1 MRKIKE
7 ILRLKHELGLG
18 LRQIARSQGLSHST
32 VSDYL
37 ARAEAAGITWPL
49 PEDLD
54 EAAVEARLF
63 PGHGEEPRRR
73 RPEPDWAWVHREL
86 RRKGVTLQLLWL
98 EYKQEHPDGYQ
109 YSRFCDLYHRWRQT
123 LDIPLR
129 QVHRAGEKVFVDW
142 AGQTVPV
149 VDPATGEVREAYV
162 FVGALGASNYTYAE
176 ASFSQDLRAWILAH
190 CRMFE
195 FFGGVPRI
203 VVPDNPKTAV
213 TQACR
218 YEPGLN
224 RSYEEMAAHYG
235 AVVLPARPKKPR
247 DKAKVET
254 AVQMVERWVLAPL
267 RHRTFF
273 SLAELNRAIREGIE
287 ALNDRP
293 FQKLAGSRRTLFEA
307 LDRPALLPLPARR
320 YEHAEW
326 KRATVNIDHHV
337 EVDHNYYSVPHRLVR
352 REVEVRLTATT
363 VEVLHRGQRVA
374 SHVRS
379 YGRGQYLTDERHRP
393 AAHQRHLEWTPSRL
407 IRWAEAVGPETARLV
422 RTLLE
427 TRPHPEQGY
436 RSCLGI
442 IRLGRRFGSARLE
455 AACGRALLLGAL
467 SYRSVRSILEKGL
480 DRLPLE
486 APGQPPAPI
495 RHPNLRGA
503 RYYGDEG
510 GASSC

>member
-7 ILRLKHELGLG
+7 ILRLKHEVGLG

-37 ARAEAAGITWPL
+37 ARAEAAGIAWPL

-54 EAAVEARLF
+54 EAALEARLF
-63 PGHGEEPRRR
+63 PGNASEAGRGRA
-73 RPEPDWAWVHREL
+73 EPDWAQVHQEL

-109 YSRFCDLYHRWRQT
+109 YSRFCDLYHRWRQS
-123 LDIPLR
+123 LDIPMR

-142 AGQTVPV
+142 AGLTVPV
-149 VDPATGEVREAYV
+149 ADPATGEVRDAYV

-176 ASFSQDLRAWILAH
+176 ASLTQEQPAWIMAH

-195 FFGGVPRI
+195 HFGGVPALI
-203 VVPDNPKTAV
+203 VPDNPKTAV
-213 TQACR
+213 TKACR

-224 RSYEEMAAHYG
+224 RTYEDMAAHYG
-235 AVVLPARPKKPR
+235 AVVIPARPSKPR

-254 AVQMVERWVLAPL
+254 AVQIVERWVLAPL

-287 ALNDRP
+287 ALNNRP
-293 FQKLAGSRRTLFEA
+293 FQKLPGTRCTLFET
-307 LDRPALLPLPARR
+307 LDRPALKPLPARR
-320 YEHAEW
+320 YEYADW

-337 EVDHNYYSVPHRLVR
+337 EVAGNYYSVPYQLIRQ
-352 REVEVRLTATT
+352 EVEVRLTATT
-363 VEVLHRGQRVA
+363 VEVLQRGQRVA
-374 SHVRS
+374 SHARS
-379 YGRGQYLTDERHRP
+379 HSKGRYITDDRHRP
-393 AAHQRHLEWTPSRL
+393 AAHRKHLEWTPSRL
-407 IRWAEAVGPETARLV
+407 AAWAETVGPETARLV
-422 RTLLE
+422 NAILE
-427 TRPHPEQGY
+427 SRPHPEQGY
-436 RSCLGI
+436 RSCLGVM
-442 IRLGRRFGSARLE
+442 RLGRRFGTERLE

-467 SYRSVRSILEKGL
+467 SYRSVKSILEKGL
-480 DRLPLE
+480 DRQPLE
-486 APGQPPAPI
+486 AAAARPAPV

-503 RYYGDEG
+503 AYYANKE